1 MDNIPEKFLLT
12 LDNNNINEVIDF
24 GEYVKKIEIFDKKG
38 KLLYSA
44 ENSKWDGKINGEPLR
59 AGVYIYYVE
68 QSDNRKSYGV
78 IYIEIK

>member
-1 MDNIPEKFLLT
+1 VDNIPEKFLLT

-24 GEYVKKIEIFDKKG
+24 GEYVKKIEIFDK
-38 KLLYSA
+38 
-44 ENSKWDGKINGEPLR
+44 KWDGKINGEPLR